1 MLTLS
6 SANHRLFWEE
16 LKAYEME
23 KHMPYITSVR
33 EQGRKLGGAAELRK
47 ALHTL
52 LSTRLGSV
60 PAKLSAKLESVE
72 EPEQLQSLVAVAA
85 LCQSFEEFEK
95 AMG

>member
-1 MLTLS
+1 
-6 SANHRLFWEE
+6 
-16 LKAYEME
+16 
-23 KHMPYITSVR
+23 MPYITSVR